1 MTKVIFL
8 NGPPRS
14 GKDTSAILL
23 KRFLFNSNNIHSVK
37 RMGFADHL
45 KNATHASLGLDLPFD
60 HYEAQKSTPLPDF
73 FGKTPREAYI
83 AHSELY
89 MKPVYGLD
97 IYGQLWLRAA
107 IATPNVAYWLIP
119 DSGFTFEA
127 QPVMEHYGVG
137 NCLLIRLHREGYDY
151 KGDSRSY
158 ITLPCK
164 TIDIQ
169 NNASVTELEVALR
182 NAVGTWLQSHRGA
195 LK

>member
-14 GKDTSAILL
+14 GKDTSAIILQRYL
-23 KRFLFNSNNIHSVK
+23 PRAHRF
-37 RMGFADHL
+37 GFADQL
-45 KNATHASLGLDLPFD
+45 KTATHESLGLRDPFD
-60 HYEAQKSTPLPDF
+60 HYEPIKDQQRHEF

-97 IYGQLWLRAA
+97 IFGKLWLRTALTA
-107 IATPNVAYWLIP
+107 PNVAHWLIP
-119 DSGFTFEA
+119 DSGFAYEA
-127 QPVMEHYGVG
+127 QPVMEHYGQG
-137 NCLLIRLHREGYDY
+137 NCLLIRIHRDGYDY

-158 ITLPCK
+158 ITLPCE
-164 TIDIQ
+164 TIDIS
-169 NNASVTELEVALR
+169 NNASITELEVALR
-182 NAVGTWLQSHRGA
+182 HAVGIWLKSHRGA